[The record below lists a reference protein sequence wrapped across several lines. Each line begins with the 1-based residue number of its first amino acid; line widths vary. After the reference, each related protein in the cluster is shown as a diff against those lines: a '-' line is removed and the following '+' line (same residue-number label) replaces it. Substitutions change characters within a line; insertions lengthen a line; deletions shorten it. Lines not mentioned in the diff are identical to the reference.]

1 MRPRVS
7 DPRARLPDIDACVFD
22 AYGTLL
28 DVSSAVM
35 RSSAAKL
42 PQADQLWRL
51 WRSKQL
57 EYTWLRSLMNRH
69 ADFWRVTGE
78 SLDHA
83 MEQLGL
89 SDPLLRAELMQ
100 LYLQLDP
107 YADAA
112 PALKTLKTAGM
123 RTAIL
128 SNGSTTMLAAGV
140 AAAKIRDDLDMVLSI
155 DEVSVFKPSP
165 AVYGRSAERLGVPAN
180 RICFL
185 SSNGWDAHG
194 AQSFGF
200 HSVWVNRNKLAPDRL
215 PSPPEIVVAS
225 LTDVPALLGL

>member
-1 MRPRVS
+1 MTEARPRL
-7 DPRARLPDIDACVFD
+7 AEIEACVFD

-28 DVSSAVM
+28 DVSSAVS
-35 RSSAAKL
+35 RSSAARL
-42 PQADQLWRL
+42 PQAEQLWRL
-51 WRSKQL
+51 WRQKQL

-89 SDPLLRAELMQ
+89 AEPALRAELMQ
-100 LYLQLDP
+100 LYLQLDAYP
-107 YADAA
+107 DAA
-112 PALKTLKTAGM
+112 PALQRLKAAGM

-140 AAAKIRDDLDMVLSI
+140 AAAKIRDHLDLVLSI

-165 AVYGRSAERLGVPAN
+165 AVYGRAVDRLGVQAN
-180 RICFL
+180 RVCFL

-200 HSVWVNRNKLAPDRL
+200 HAVWINRHRLAADRL
-215 PSPPEIVVAS
+215 PSPPEIVVSS
-225 LTDVPALLGL
+225 LADVPPLLGL

>member
-1 MRPRVS
+1 MAAAH
-7 DPRARLPDIDACVFD
+7 ARLTDIQACVFD
-22 AYGTLL
+22 AYGTVL
-28 DVSSAVM
+28 DVSSAVT
-35 RSSAAKL
+35 RSRAAKL
-42 PQADQLWRL
+42 PQAEQLWRL
-51 WRSKQL
+51 WRQKQL
-57 EYTWLRSLMNRH
+57 EYTWQRSLMNRH

-89 SDPLLRAELMQ
+89 NDPALRAELMQ
-100 LYLQLDP
+100 HYLQLDAYP
-107 YADAA
+107 DARA
-112 PALKTLKTAGM
+112 ALARLKEAGM

-140 AAAKIRDDLDMVLSI
+140 SAAKLRDFLDTVISI
-155 DEVSVFKPSP
+155 DEVGVFKPSP
-165 AVYGRSAERLGVPAN
+165 AVYGRAVDRLGVAAN

-200 HSVWVNRNKLAPDRL
+200 HAVWVNRHGLAPDRL

-225 LTDVPALLGL
+225 LADVPALLGL

>member
-1 MRPRVS
+1 MTEPRT
-7 DPRARLPDIDACVFD
+7 RLPDIDACVFD

-28 DVSSAVM
+28 DVSSAVT

-42 PQADQLWRL
+42 PQAEQLWRL
-51 WRSKQL
+51 WRQKQL
-57 EYTWLRSLMNRH
+57 EYTWLRSLMTRH

-89 SDPLLRAELMQ
+89 ADPALRAELMQ
-100 LYLQLDP
+100 LYLQLDAYP
-107 YADAA
+107 DAK
-112 PALKTLKTAGM
+112 PALERLKEAGL

-140 AAAKIRDDLDMVLSI
+140 AAAGIRGYLDLVLSI

-165 AVYGRSAERLGVPAN
+165 AVYGRAVERLGVPSN

-194 AQSFGF
+194 AQCFGF
-200 HSVWVNRNKLAPDRL
+200 HAVWINRHKLAADRL
-215 PSPPEIVVAS
+215 PSPPEFVVAS
-225 LTDVPALLGL
+225 LADVPALLGR